1 MFLAMGNVSAQPG
14 FIDLKNGERIE
25 GIIDLSEIE
34 SKSQITITPRRGE
47 FIVELAEINA
57 LFVYKEG
64 HFIVRPVIYSNDSST
79 NDTTE
84 VLLQGLTKGEGVNK
98 FFKALADGFEFVVEN
113 NGEYFSLLA
122 VENRNTDLNQNSF
135 LDYRDRLREVVLECN
150 EITIAESFQLSKDDL
165 TELANAYN
173 DCVNKTKPRLGIT
186 LIKGFGNST
195 IDFNTRSSEGEIYD
209 ISYSSTSSY
218 YGIGLHSN
226 AFKFLDFGASF
237 EIADYNFNPVLNSQ
251 INSAGS
257 FDYSELKIK
266 LYVDYI
272 FIRGAFSPSIQF
284 GTRGNFTNRDFLA
297 QITAKGKVSQNVVS
311 NLTLKSKGSTLTQG
325 YFNVFAAPK
334 LSLKLSDSMMMSMSY
349 YFSSVSNDRISANTR
364 SSSDTK
370 SSDLFD
376 ISFVFWMK

>member
-1 MFLAMGNVSAQPG
+1 MSYNKIYWVLAAMFLAIGNVSAQPG

-47 FIVELAEINA
+47 LIVELAEINA

-64 HFIVRPVIYSNDSST
+64 HFIVRPVIYPNDSSIL
-79 NDTTE
+79 DTTE
-84 VLLQGLTKGEGVNK
+84 VLLQGLTEGEAVHK
-98 FFKALADGFEFVVEN
+98 FFTALAAGYGFVVEN
-113 NGEYFSLLA
+113 NGEYFSLQD
-122 VENRNTDLNQNSF
+122 VENTGFDLDQYSVI
-135 LDYRDRLREVVLECN
+135 DYRVRLKESVFDCK
-150 EITIAESFQLSKDDL
+150 EITIAESFQLSKDNL
-165 TELANAYN
+165 TKLANSYN
-173 DCVNKTKPRLGIT
+173 ECVRKSMPNRRKFGIT

-209 ISYSSTSSY
+209 IRYSSTSSY

-272 FIRGAFSPSIQF
+272 FIRGLFHHRFNLEPEGI
-284 GTRGNFTNRDFLA
+284 L
-297 QITAKGKVSQNVVS
+297 QIV
-311 NLTLKSKGSTLTQG
+311 
-325 YFNVFAAPK
+325 
-334 LSLKLSDSMMMSMSY
+334 
-349 YFSSVSNDRISANTR
+349 I
-364 SSSDTK
+364 
-370 SSDLFD
+370 
-376 ISFVFWMK
+376 I